1 MGKTI
6 DFSGRPFHF
15 IGIGGIGMSA
25 LAHILAKRELPVS
38 GSDLRSTHIIERL
51 QKVGVHIFNHQEA
64 TNLELFSCNQKQALK
79 EIPASNHENKTFQ
92 NESLVVS
99 EDELSLEQK
108 YLPQVICSTAITND
122 NSEYLAAKKK
132 GCPVFHRSDILAA
145 LISDYKSIGV
155 AGTHGKTTTS
165 SLIGYMLLEAGID
178 PTIIIGGEV
187 DAWDGNA
194 RIGAEKGYLVAE
206 VDESDGSLIK
216 HHPHIGVI
224 TNIELDHPDH
234 YQNLD
239 DVINTFQI
247 FAAQCD
253 ILVGSLD
260 CEIISSYLSP
270 HITYSLDFNKQADY
284 TVKNLVNDNK
294 GARAEVWERGIY
306 LGKINLTVLGNHN
319 VSNTLAAIAVGRKIG
334 LEFSVIV
341 DSLLNFQSP
350 KRRFEKRGYC
360 NEITFIDDYAHH
372 PSEIKATLSAA
383 RSKIDNKLANRI
395 VVIFQPHRYS
405 RTFALLEKFATCF
418 NEADLVVL
426 TDIYS
431 AGEINTN
438 NIYGEDLAKEV
449 SKNHPKVLYFPSLE
463 DLPQKLPELLQPK
476 DLVLFLGAGNL
487 NHIIPH
493 IIDLCRTSK

>member
-1 MGKTI
+1 M
-6 DFSGRPFHF
+6 
-15 IGIGGIGMSA
+15 A
-25 LAHILAKRELPVS
+25 EREDV
-38 GSDLRSTHIIERL
+38 
-51 QKVGVHIFNHQEA
+51 
-64 TNLELFSCNQKQALK
+64 
-79 EIPASNHENKTFQ
+79 ENY
-92 NESLVVS
+92 
-99 EDELSLEQK
+99 LSLEDETSK
-108 YLPQVICSTAITND
+108 PKVSKSKLKIPLNLEIAATNEMLNIALKSKPDFICIVPEKRQELTTEGGLNLSHR
-122 NSEYLAAKKK
+122 KKFLNK
-132 GCPVFHRSDILAA
+132 
-145 LISDYKSIGV
+145 
-155 AGTHGKTTTS
+155 
-165 SLIGYMLLEAGID
+165 
-178 PTIIIGGEV
+178 
-187 DAWDGNA
+187 
-194 RIGAEKGYLVAE
+194 
-206 VDESDGSLIK
+206 LIK
-216 HHPHIGVI
+216 KLKKNSFRVSLF
-224 TNIELDHPDH
+224 IEPS
-234 YQNLD
+234 
-239 DVINTFQI
+239 IK
-247 FAAQCD
+247 D
-253 ILVGSLD
+253 IKKSQELNAD
-260 CEIISSYLSP
+260 CVEI
-270 HITYSLDFNKQADY
+270 HTGRFC
-284 TVKNLVNDNK
+284 NLVNDNK

-405 RTFALLEKFATCF
+405 RTFTLLEKFATCF

-438 NIYGEDLAKEV
+438 NIHGEDLAKEV

-487 NHIIPH
+487 NQIIPH